1 MSKKPNFTD
10 DFDLSAKRKDS
21 PRRAAAR
28 NAVKEIKRVRIEQHR
43 GQVNASRN
51 DYEDS

>member
-1 MSKKPNFTD
+1 MSKKPIFTD

-28 NAVKEIKRVRIEQHR
+28 NAAKEIKRVRIEQHR
-43 GQVNASRN
+43 GQVNTSRN